1 VVAGEGLDSALIVAG
16 APQSTPFLTP
26 ATPTHLTGEV
36 HRLLGSRQPA
46 KVVVDDDPVQAVIY
60 EYQQLAEQLEIATCE
75 VLRNDKLIFHV
86 LFRVYLG
93 HPPSVYFA

>member
-1 VVAGEGLDSALIVAG
+1 MVAGEGLDPALIVTG
-16 APQSTPFLTP
+16 PPQSAPFLTP
-26 ATPTHLTGEV
+26 RHLDHLTGEV

-75 VLRNDKLIFHV
+75 VLRNDKLICRV

-93 HPPSVYFA
+93 HPPSMYFA